1 MSDRIKSF
9 LPLKISHIL
18 FSIFNENKI
27 HNIIQES
34 KLFDEEYYKKLVGSF
49 FPYSTPLSHF
59 VNVGYRKKL
68 SPSPYFS
75 TEFYLTQND
84 DVNASGMNPLLHYIL
99 HGEEEGRCPNPFF
112 NPKRYLE
119 LNPDLIEFDRTLLL
133 HYILYGEKE
142 KRNFTEYVYIKRYTN
157 NDLYKDWILKNE
169 SEPFQE
175 IKSALECFVLNPL
188 ISIIVPVF
196 NTEENILIRC
206 IESVLAQSYTNWEL
220 CIADDKSTK
229 YHVRKL
235 LKHYKFKDRRVKI
248 IYREKNGHISAASNS
263 ALSKACGDWVALLDH
278 DDELHQHAL
287 FYIVKAINDKPDVEF
302 IYSDEDKIDKTGQ
315 RTDPHF
321 KSSWNL
327 DLLYSQNYISHL
339 GVYKTNIVKKIGGFR
354 LGFEGCQDYD
364 LLLRY
369 SSEIDHA
376 KITHIPK
383 VLYHWRMIDGSTA
396 LGSNEKSYTTNA
408 GIKAL
413 EDHFSSLGKEVK
425 VEKGKNNNTY
435 KVNWEIIDEPLVSL
449 IIPTYNGYE
458 ITKQAIESILE
469 KSTYRN
475 FEILLVDNNSDDEKS
490 LEYFWKINKHKKVNV
505 IRYPHPFNY
514 SAINN
519 FAVKYAK
526 GEIIGFINNDIEIIN
541 SEWLTEMLS
550 HAQRE
555 DIGCVGAM
563 LYYPNDTIQHA
574 GIIIG
579 IGGVAGHAHKFF
591 KRGEHGYF
599 GRLNLIQNFSAV
611 TAACLLVRKEV
622 FNEVNGFNE
631 KYLTVAFND
640 VDLCLRIQQAGYR
653 NLWTPYAE
661 LYHHESIS
669 RGEDSS
675 PEKIERFLNEIEYM
689 KKTWFT
695 DVGID
700 RYYSKNLTLDREDF
714 SFKI

>member
-1 MSDRIKSF
+1 MNYRIKSF
-9 LPLKISHIL
+9 LPLKINQIL
-18 FSIFNENKI
+18 FSLFNENEIQK
-27 HNIIQES
+27 IIQES
-34 KLFDEEYYKKLVGSF
+34 KLFDESYYKKLVGSF

-84 DVNASGMNPLLHYIL
+84 DVNTSGMNPLVHYIL
-99 HGEEEGRCPNPFF
+99 HGEDEGRCPNPFF

-119 LNPDLIEFDRTLLL
+119 LNPDLIGFDRTLLL
-133 HYILYGEKE
+133 HYILYGKEE
-142 KRNFTEYVYIKRYTN
+142 KRNFTEYADIRRDIN

-169 SEPFQE
+169 SESFQE
-175 IKSALECFVLNPL
+175 IKSSLDCFVLNPL
-188 ISIIVPVF
+188 ISIVLPVF

-229 YHVRKL
+229 YHVRKV
-235 LKHYKFKDRRVKI
+235 LKHYKFKDRRIKI
-248 IYREKNGHISAASNS
+248 IYRHKNGHISAASNS

-287 FYIVKAINDKPDVEF
+287 FYVVKAINDKPDVEF
-302 IYSDEDKIDKTGQ
+302 IYSDEDKIDKNGQ
-315 RTDPHF
+315 RIEPHF
-321 KSSWNL
+321 KPSWNL

-339 GVYKTNIVKKIGGFR
+339 GVYKTNIVKKVGGFR
-354 LGFEGCQDYD
+354 LGFEGSQDYD

-369 SSEIDHA
+369 SREIDHN

-383 VLYHWRMIDGSTA
+383 VLYHWRMVDGSTA
-396 LGSNEKSYTTNA
+396 LDSNEKYYTTNA

-413 EDHFSSLGKEVK
+413 EDHFSKLDKAVK
-425 VEKGKNNNTY
+425 VERGKNNNTY
-435 KVNWEIIDEPLVSL
+435 KVNWEINNKPLVSL
-449 IIPTYNGYE
+449 IIPAYNGYE
-458 ITKQAIESILE
+458 ITKRAINSILE
-469 KSTYRN
+469 KSTYEK
-475 FEILLVDNNSDDEKS
+475 FEIILVDNNSDDNKA
-490 LEYFWKINKHKKVNV
+490 LEYFEEINKHEKVNV
-505 IRYPHPFNY
+505 LRYPYQFNY

-519 FAVKYAK
+519 FAVRQAN
-526 GEIIGFINNDIEIIN
+526 GEIIGLINNDVEVIN
-541 SEWLTEMLS
+541 PEWLTEMVA

-563 LYYPNDTIQHA
+563 LYYPNNTIQHA

-599 GRLNLIQNFSAV
+599 GRLDLIQNFSAV
-611 TAACLLVRKEV
+611 TAACLLVRREV

-640 VDLCLRIQQAGYR
+640 VDLCLKIQKSGYR
-653 NLWTPYAE
+653 NIWTPYAE

-669 RGEDSS
+669 RGEDNSY
-675 PEKIERFLNEIEYM
+675 EKLERFSNEIEYM
-689 KKTWFT
+689 KKIWHT
-695 DVGID
+695 DIKID
-700 RYYSKNLTLDREDF
+700 QFYNENLTLEKEDF
-714 SFKI
+714 SLNI